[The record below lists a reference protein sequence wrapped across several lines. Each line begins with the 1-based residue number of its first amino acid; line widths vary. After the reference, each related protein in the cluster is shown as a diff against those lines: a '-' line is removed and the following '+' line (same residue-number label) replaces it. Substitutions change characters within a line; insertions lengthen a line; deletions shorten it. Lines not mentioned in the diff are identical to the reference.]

1 MFIPRENPDGF
12 WQTVIENIPFVNSD
26 KFSCN
31 GSYNV
36 IMARFI
42 GLSYPDYLRYCRDK
56 YNAILRGRAGYTYC
70 VYKNKKDCQAVCDE
84 LNRQWQIFEQKV
96 M

>member
-1 MFIPRENPDGF
+1 MSRFKGVAKGGILMFVPRQNPDGF
-12 WQTVIENIPFVNSD
+12 WQVSMEYIPFVDSD
-26 KFSCN
+26 KFNCG

-56 YNAILRGRAGYTYC
+56 HNGILRGRAGYTYC
-70 VYKNKKDCQAVCDE
+70 VYICA
-84 LNRQWQIFEQKV
+84 LSSIF
-96 M
+96 